1 MSSFLQEVETKF
13 NTAKENKDLFSFEST
28 QTEKESNGMKFKI
41 TLVPGLAKKTSDKD
55 KEDKEDDKKSNPF
68 ENPNPA
74 LVVKELDEH
83 NIFLNKYAVIPNHLI
98 IATKEFK
105 KQSAPLLPN
114 DLYETFKVLKD
125 FGASHPALAFYN
137 CGEQSGASQGHKH
150 VQVLPLKH
158 ENDPQPPI
166 KKLFDEIHDRHVGQ
180 IYAINK
186 LPFVHVILPLDN
198 NIIRNA
204 NTREELTDY
213 LVQMFFGVLDAMF
226 QQLREN
232 AQPLNASYNFLMTQ
246 DFMMLIPRSQEKA
259 SIEHNGKT
267 FELSI
272 NSLGFAGLLLCKTEE
287 QLEALKA
294 QENLMDVLTQIG
306 IPWNP
311 EASEIEAARELA
323 ADAELA

>member
-1 MSSFLQEVETKF
+1 MSSFVQEVKNKF
-13 NTAKENKDLFSFEST
+13 DAAKENEQLFSFDST
-28 QTEKESNGMKFKI
+28 TVEKESNGMNFKI
-41 TLVPGLAKKTSDKD
+41 TLVPALAQ
-55 KEDKEDDKKSNPF
+55 KKSNQKVEEDGKKCNPF
-68 ENPNPA
+68 ENPEPA

-83 NIFLNKYAVIPNHLI
+83 RILLNKYAVIPNHLI

-105 KQSAPLLPN
+105 KQSEPLMPN
-114 DLYETFKVLKD
+114 DLYESFKVLKD
-125 FGASHPALAFYN
+125 FGSSQPALAFYN
-137 CGEQSGASQGHKH
+137 CGEESGASQGHKH
-150 VQVLPLKH
+150 MQVLPLQH
-158 ENDPQPPI
+158 ESNPQPPV

-213 LVQMFFGVLDAMF
+213 LVQMFFGILDAMF

-232 AQPLNASYNFLMTQ
+232 AQPLNTSYNFLMTQ
-246 DFMMLIPRSQEKA
+246 DFMMLVPRSNEKA

-267 FELSI
+267 FEFSV

-287 QLEALKA
+287 ELEVLKA
-294 QENLMDVLTQIG
+294 QDNLMDILTQVG
-306 IPWNP
+306 IPWDP
-311 EASEIEAARELA
+311 KASDIEAARELA